1 MPVKILEVNDDNDG
15 RRLDNYLMSIYKN
28 IPKSKIYNIIR
39 KGEVRIN
46 SGRVKPNT
54 KIKTSD
60 LIRIPPYLNNDEKKN
75 YKQSI
80 DQNLKKVILE
90 SVLYDDNNFIII
102 NKPHGI
108 AVHGGTKN
116 TIGVIDVVRL
126 IYGDSIDLCHR
137 IDKETSGCLV
147 LSKNKKS
154 NKWFNKLLLEKKIKK
169 KYIAILKGHLKTK
182 KEINTLINKSE
193 TSSTKSFISEGG
205 KESIS
210 IFRPKQKL
218 NSSCLVEI
226 EIFTGRTHQIRV
238 QSNHIGHP
246 VLNDNKYGDRNFNK
260 EVSPKGNK
268 RMALHSSQIEF
279 FDIGNNLISI
289 NAELDKSF
297 KNLLDTLK

>member
-1 MPVKILEVNDDNDG
+1 M
-15 RRLDNYLMSIYKN
+15 
-28 IPKSKIYNIIR
+28 
-39 KGEVRIN
+39 
-46 SGRVKPNT
+46 
-54 KIKTSD
+54 
-60 LIRIPPYLNNDEKKN
+60 
-75 YKQSI
+75 
-80 DQNLKKVILE
+80 
-90 SVLYDDNNFIII
+90 LYGN
-102 NKPHGI
+102 
-108 AVHGGTKN
+108 
-116 TIGVIDVVRL
+116 
-126 IYGDSIDLCHR
+126 SIDLCHR

-260 EVSPKGNK
+260 EISPKGNK

>member
-54 KIKTSD
+54 KIKTND

-80 DQNLKKVILE
+80 DQNLKKAILD

-116 TIGVIDVVRL
+116 TIGVIDVARL

-246 VLNDNKYGDRNFNK
+246 VLNDNMYGDRNFNK